1 MGIFNAD
8 ILNTESI
15 GCDNIRNRKYKEEIR
30 HYSKDWP
37 GASREMVLTEIESW
51 ERSTVASKHD
61 VGEKN
66 EQLWRAT
73 GARDHDVEVI

>member
-1 MGIFNAD
+1 
-8 ILNTESI
+8 
-15 GCDNIRNRKYKEEIR
+15 
-30 HYSKDWP
+30 
-37 GASREMVLTEIESW
+37 MVLTEIESW